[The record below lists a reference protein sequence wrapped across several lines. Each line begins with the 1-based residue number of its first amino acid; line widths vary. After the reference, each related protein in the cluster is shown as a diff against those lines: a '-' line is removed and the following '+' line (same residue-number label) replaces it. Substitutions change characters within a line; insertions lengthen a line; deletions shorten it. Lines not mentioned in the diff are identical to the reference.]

1 MKEEFRVDEH
11 LDDFRAD
18 APVHDEIKNIAEL
31 PAGDR
36 ERLLRAG
43 IDDEEKAA
51 GTFVHADHNT
61 VYCNANLK
69 GVELMPISYALFK
82 YDGLKDY
89 CWKIIEKEKDPFT
102 ELAAKR
108 SEGGYFIRTERGAK
122 IDYPVQACMYIETD
136 ALAQDVHNIVIAEEG
151 SELNI
156 ISGCA
161 SGPNVRSGLHVG
173 VSEMYVK
180 KGATLSFTMVHDWAE
195 EMSVRPRTVVVVE
208 EGGRYI
214 SNYICLKPAKDLQM
228 YPTVYLNG
236 EDSVATFNT
245 VLMAGPGSKM
255 DTGSRVYLRGRGSR
269 AEIVSRTVSTG
280 GDIYARGHLIGEEAG
295 VKAHLECNGLLLSNQ
310 GKIHT
315 IPELEAR
322 HKDLEM
328 SHEAAVGKI
337 NQEET
342 EYLMARGLSETEAQS
357 LIIKGFLSLDILGLP
372 ESLRKDV
379 ERTIEESTAAGAM

>member
-1 MKEEFRVDEH
+1 MKEFRVEDH
-11 LDDFRAD
+11 LGDFVTE
-18 APVHDEIKNIAEL
+18 APSHGEVKSLSEL
-31 PAGDR
+31 PAEDR
-36 ERLLRAG
+36 ERILRAG
-43 IDDEEKAA
+43 IDGGEKSA
-51 GTFVHADHNT
+51 GTFIHSDHDT
-61 VYCNANLK
+61 VYCNSNLT
-69 GVELMPISYALFK
+69 GVDVAPVSYALFK
-82 YDGLKDY
+82 YDWLKDY
-89 CWKIIEKEKDPFT
+89 CWKIVDREKDSFT
-102 ELAAKR
+102 DLAAKR
-108 SEGGYFIRTERGAK
+108 SGGGYFIRSHKGMKA
-122 IDYPVQACMYIETD
+122 DYPVQACMYMETD
-136 ALAQDVHNIVIAEEG
+136 ALAQDVHNIIIAEEG

-161 SGPNVRSGLHVG
+161 SGPHVRSGLHVG
-173 VSEMYVK
+173 VSEIYVK

-195 EMSVRPRTVVVVE
+195 EMSVRPRTAVIVE

-214 SNYICLKPAKDLQM
+214 SNYICLKPARDLQM

-236 EDSVATFNT
+236 DRSVATFNT
-245 VLMAGPGSKM
+245 VLMAGEGSKM

-280 GDIYARGHLIGEEAG
+280 GEVYARGHLIGEAAG
-295 VKAHLECNGLLLSNQ
+295 AKAHLECNGLLLSDK
-310 GKIHT
+310 GKIHA

-342 EYLMARGLSETEAQS
+342 EYLMARGLTEAEAQS

-372 ESLRKDV
+372 EALRKDV
-379 ERTIEESTAAGAM
+379 DRMVEESAGAM

>member
-1 MKEEFRVDEH
+1 MKEYKVEEH
-11 LDDFRAD
+11 IKDFSSEAPSHEEVKNLAALAAD
-18 APVHDEIKNIAEL
+18 
-31 PAGDR
+31 DR

-43 IDDEEKAA
+43 IDEEQKAA
-51 GTFVHADHNT
+51 GTFVHADHST
-61 VYCNANLK
+61 VYCNSNLK
-69 GVELMPISYALFK
+69 GVEIAPISYALFK
-82 YDGLKDY
+82 HDGLRDY
-89 CWKIIEKEKDPFT
+89 YWKIMDRERDAFT

-108 SEGGYFIRTERGAK
+108 KEGGYFIRSEKGAK
-122 IDYPVQACMYIETD
+122 VNYPVQACMYLETN
-136 ALAQDVHNIVIAEEG
+136 ALAQDVHNVVIAEEG

-180 KGATLSFTMVHDWAE
+180 RGATLSFTMVHDWAE
-195 EMSVRPRTVVVVE
+195 EMSVRPRTTVVVE
-208 EGGRYI
+208 EGGCYI

-236 EDSVATFNT
+236 ENSVATFNT

-269 AEIVSRTVSTG
+269 AEIVSRAVSTG
-280 GDIYARGHLIGEEAG
+280 GTGYARGHLIGEAAG
-295 VKAHLECNGLLLSNQ
+295 VRAHLECNGLLLSDS
-310 GKIHT
+310 GMIHAV
-315 IPELEAR
+315 PELEAR

-342 EYLMARGLSETEAQS
+342 EYLMARGLSEAKAQS
-357 LIIKGFLSLDILGLP
+357 LIVKGFLSLDILGLP
-372 ESLRKDV
+372 DALRGDIEKI
-379 ERTIEESTAAGAM
+379 IEESTAAGAM

>member
-1 MKEEFRVDEH
+1 MKEYKVEEH
-11 LDDFRAD
+11 IKDFSSEAPSHEEVKNLAALAAD
-18 APVHDEIKNIAEL
+18 
-31 PAGDR
+31 DR

-43 IDDEEKAA
+43 IDEEQKAA
-51 GTFVHADHNT
+51 GTFVHADHST
-61 VYCNANLK
+61 VYCNSNLK
-69 GVELMPISYALFK
+69 GVEIAPISYALFK
-82 YDGLKDY
+82 HDGLRDY
-89 CWKIIEKEKDPFT
+89 YWKIMDRERDAFT

-108 SEGGYFIRTERGAK
+108 KEGGYFIRSEKGAK
-122 IDYPVQACMYIETD
+122 VNYPVQACMYLETN
-136 ALAQDVHNIVIAEEG
+136 ALAQDVHNVVIAEEG

-180 KGATLSFTMVHDWAE
+180 RGATLSFTMVHDWGE
-195 EMSVRPRTVVVVE
+195 EMSVRPRTTVVVE
-208 EGGRYI
+208 EGGCYI

-236 EDSVATFNT
+236 ENSVATFNT

-255 DTGSRVYLRGRGSR
+255 DTGSRVYLRGSGSR
-269 AEIVSRTVSTG
+269 ADIVSRSVSPGGTV
-280 GDIYARGHLIGEEAG
+280 YARGHLIGEAAG
-295 VKAHLECNGLLLSNQ
+295 VRAHLECNGLLLSDS
-310 GKIHT
+310 GMIHAV
-315 IPELEAR
+315 PELEAR

-342 EYLMARGLSETEAQS
+342 EYLMARGLSEAKAQS
-357 LIIKGFLSLDILGLP
+357 LIVKGFLSLDILGLP
-372 ESLRKDV
+372 DALRGDIEKI
-379 ERTIEESTAAGAM
+379 IEESTAAGAM

>member
-1 MKEEFRVDEH
+1 MKEYKVEEH
-11 LDDFRAD
+11 IKDFSSEAPSHEEVKNLAALAAD
-18 APVHDEIKNIAEL
+18 
-31 PAGDR
+31 DR

-43 IDDEEKAA
+43 IDEEQKAA
-51 GTFVHADHNT
+51 GTFVHADHST
-61 VYCNANLK
+61 VYCNSNLK
-69 GVELMPISYALFK
+69 GVEIAPISYALFK
-82 YDGLKDY
+82 HDGLRDY
-89 CWKIIEKEKDPFT
+89 YWKIMDRERDAFT

-108 SEGGYFIRTERGAK
+108 KEGGYFIRSEKGAK
-122 IDYPVQACMYIETD
+122 VNYPVQACMYLETN
-136 ALAQDVHNIVIAEEG
+136 ALAQDVHNVVIAEEG

-180 KGATLSFTMVHDWAE
+180 RGATLSFTMVHDWAE
-195 EMSVRPRTVVVVE
+195 EMSVRPRTTVVVE
-208 EGGRYI
+208 EGGCYI

-236 EDSVATFNT
+236 ENSVATFNT
-245 VLMAGPGSKM
+245 VLMTGPGSKM

-269 AEIVSRTVSTG
+269 AEIVSRSVSTG
-280 GDIYARGHLIGEEAG
+280 GTVYARGHLIGEAAG
-295 VKAHLECNGLLLSNQ
+295 VRAHLECNGLLLSDS
-310 GKIHT
+310 GMIHAV
-315 IPELEAR
+315 PELEAR

-342 EYLMARGLSETEAQS
+342 EYLMARGLSEAKAQS
-357 LIIKGFLSLDILGLP
+357 LIVKGFLSLDILGLP
-372 ESLRKDV
+372 DALRGDIEKI
-379 ERTIEESTAAGAM
+379 IEESTAAGAM

>member
-1 MKEEFRVDEH
+1 MKEYKVEEH
-11 LDDFRAD
+11 IKDFSSEAPSHEEVKNLAALAAD
-18 APVHDEIKNIAEL
+18 
-31 PAGDR
+31 DR

-43 IDDEEKAA
+43 IDKEQKAA
-51 GTFVHADHNT
+51 GTFVHADHST
-61 VYCNANLK
+61 VYCNSNLK
-69 GVELMPISYALFK
+69 GVEIAPISYALFK
-82 YDGLKDY
+82 HDGLRDY
-89 CWKIIEKEKDPFT
+89 YWKIMDRERDAFT

-108 SEGGYFIRTERGAK
+108 KEGGYFIRSEKGAK
-122 IDYPVQACMYIETD
+122 VNYPVQACMYLETN
-136 ALAQDVHNIVIAEEG
+136 ALAQDVHNVVIAEEG

-180 KGATLSFTMVHDWAE
+180 RGATLSFTMVHDWAE
-195 EMSVRPRTVVVVE
+195 EMSVRPRTTVVVE
-208 EGGRYI
+208 EGGCYI

-236 EDSVATFNT
+236 ENSVATFNT

-269 AEIVSRTVSTG
+269 AEIVSRSVSTG
-280 GDIYARGHLIGEEAG
+280 GTVYARGHLIGEAAG
-295 VKAHLECNGLLLSNQ
+295 VRAHLECNGLLLSDS
-310 GKIHT
+310 GMIHAV
-315 IPELEAR
+315 PELEAR

-342 EYLMARGLSETEAQS
+342 EYLMARGLSEAKAQS
-357 LIIKGFLSLDILGLP
+357 LIVKGFLSLDILGLP
-372 ESLRKDV
+372 DALRGDIEKI
-379 ERTIEESTAAGAM
+379 IEESTAAGAM

>member
-1 MKEEFRVDEH
+1 MKDFRVEER
-11 LDDFRAD
+11 LGDFKTE
-18 APVHDEIKNIAEL
+18 APVHKEVKDIAEL
-31 PAGDR
+31 PAEDR
-36 ERLLRAG
+36 ERIYRAG
-43 IDDEEKAA
+43 VDGAEKSA

-61 VYCNANLK
+61 VYCNSNLK
-69 GVELMPISYALFK
+69 GVELMPISYALIK
-82 YDGLKDY
+82 YGGLKDY
-89 CWKIIEKEKDPFT
+89 CWKIIDQEKDVFT
-102 ELAAKR
+102 ERAAKR
-108 SEGGYFIRTERGAK
+108 AEGGYFIRTERGAK
-122 IDYPVQACMYIETD
+122 VNYPVQACMYIETD

-161 SGPNVRSGLHVG
+161 SGPHVRSGLHVG

-236 EDSVATFNT
+236 DNSVATFNT

-255 DTGSRVYLRGRGSR
+255 DAGSRVCLRGKGSR

-280 GDIYARGHLIGEEAG
+280 GEIYARGHLIGEEAG
-295 VKAHLECNGLLLSNQ
+295 VKAHLECNGLLLSDQ
-310 GKIHT
+310 GMIHAV
-315 IPELEAR
+315 PELEAR
-322 HKDLEM
+322 HHDLEM

-342 EYLMARGLSETEAQS
+342 EYLMARGLSEAEAQS
-357 LIIKGFLSLDILGLP
+357 LIIKGFLSLDIIGLP
-372 ESLRKDV
+372 ESLRRDV
-379 ERTIEESTAAGAM
+379 DRMIEESTAAGAM